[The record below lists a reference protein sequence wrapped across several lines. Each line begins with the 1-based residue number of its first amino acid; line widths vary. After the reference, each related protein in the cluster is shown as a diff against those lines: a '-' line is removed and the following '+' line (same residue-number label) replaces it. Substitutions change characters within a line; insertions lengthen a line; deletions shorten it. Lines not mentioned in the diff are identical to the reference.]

1 MGRER
6 DQKGQDLDQFTHA
19 YDAVL
24 AQWPVPV
31 DVIELESEYGTTRV
45 NACGPASAPPL
56 VLLPGGGATST
67 VWFANV
73 AALSTNHRVYAIDVI
88 CDQGRSVA
96 SGTPVNSEPSLMAW
110 LDTVFDGLQIS
121 EAALC
126 GHSYGSWIALR
137 YALHEQSRVSKL
149 ALLDPTQCFAGFR
162 PIFLLRAVPVMLLPS
177 PERSLAN
184 VAWETSGAELDPAW
198 LALIAAGAASSRPK
212 YVPANPAKPDELR
225 TLTLPVLLLL
235 AGRTKAHS
243 IARVEA
249 KARAGISNLTVSTL
263 PEATHFTIPALH
275 ADELNRE
282 LLAFFG

>member
-1 MGRER
+1 M
-6 DQKGQDLDQFTHA
+6 QQNQALDQFTQA
-19 YDAVL
+19 YNAVL

-45 NACGPASAPPL
+45 NACGPTSAPPL

-73 AALSTNHRVYAIDVI
+73 AALSGKYRVYAIDVI
-88 CDQGRSVA
+88 CDHGLSVPK
-96 SGTPVNSEPSLMAW
+96 GTPVNSLHNLMAW
-110 LDTVFDGLQIS
+110 LDTVLDGLEID

-126 GHSYGSWIALR
+126 GHSYGAWIALR
-137 YALHEQSRVSKL
+137 YALHAQPRVSKL
-149 ALLDPTQCFAGFR
+149 ALLDPTQSFTGFS
-162 PIFLLRAVPVMLLPS
+162 PTFLLRAIPVMLLPS
-177 PERSLAN
+177 PSRSLAN
-184 VAWETSGAELDPAW
+184 ITWETSGADLDPTW
-198 LALIAAGAASSRPK
+198 LKLIAAGSTLPRAK
-212 YVPANPAKPDELR
+212 YVTAHPAKPEELR

-243 IARVEA
+243 TSRVDA

-275 ADELNRE
+275 AHDVNRE
-282 LLAFFG
+282 LLAFLN